1 MATIKKNAQSDLL
14 LVTMGAHATAPFGSR
29 IPRSTEVGNP
39 S

>member
-1 MATIKKNAQSDLL
+1 MMTISKNAQSALF
-14 LVTMGAHATAPFGSR
+14 VTVGAHATAPFVSR

>member
-1 MATIKKNAQSDLL
+1 MMTISKNAKSDLL
-14 LVTMGAHATAPFGSR
+14 LLTVGAYATVPTGSR

>member
-1 MATIKKNAQSDLL
+1 MTTISKNVQSELL
-14 LVTMGAHATAPFGSR
+14 LVATGAYATAPFGRR

>member
-1 MATIKKNAQSDLL
+1 MATNSKNAQSV
-14 LVTMGAHATAPFGSR
+14 LVLVATGAYATAPFVRR

>member
-1 MATIKKNAQSDLL
+1 MTISKNAQSELL
-14 LVTMGAHATAPFGSR
+14 LVASGANATAPFVSR

>member
-1 MATIKKNAQSDLL
+1 MMTISKNAQSV
-14 LVTMGAHATAPFGSR
+14 LVLMTTGAYATAPFVRR